1 MATLGNVP
9 AEAYTNT
16 VKDSFSGNGS
26 ATAFTMSLPTVTN
39 DVRVVVENVIQDP
52 TVAYSVSGT
61 TLTFTSAPPTG
72 TNNIYVVHL
81 GPAVMTTVPPAE
93 IADATTFASSLTVQ
107 GAFTSVGID
116 DNADAVALTID
127 GSENVLIGKTA
138 TGGNVAGMQIINGS
152 FFSHVRDGGVVQVL
166 NRKSSDGDILS
177 FEKDN
182 TAVGSIGNGSNNL
195 VFYLAGTQNA
205 VKLVGPAGGVDAFA
219 PASTSGLNRD
229 NAMDLGWSS
238 NRFKDAYLSGGVY
251 LGGTGSANKLDDF
264 EEGLYTVSAQT
275 GSGSI
280 TLDSTNN
287 KYSYVKVGK
296 LVTVT
301 GRIDVSSV
309 SSPSGSLALTLPFT
323 VSTGVKYESAV
334 SLFIWSATSSAP
346 ETGLWIGWV
355 TNGSNTISLRY
366 GNSNTPSA
374 NVANYIQAGTEFRI
388 GVSYETDA

>member
-26 ATAFTMSLPTVTN
+26 TTAFTMSLPTVTN

-61 TLTFTSAPPTG
+61 TLTFTSAPPSG
-72 TNNIYVVHL
+72 TNNVYVVHL

-107 GAFTSVGID
+107 GAFTSQGID
-116 DNADAVALTID
+116 DNGNATALTID
-127 GSENVLIGKTA
+127 SSENVLVGLTA
-138 TGGNVAGMQIINGS
+138 TEAVGTNAGTQL
-152 FFSHVRDGGVVQVL
+152 RADGLVYAAVTSDAHIL
-166 NRKSSDGDILS
+166 SRRSSDGAILNFRKDTTTVGGIGVS
-177 FEKDN
+177 PDGPAFGTSSQQVAFHVNKLFPCQSYGSALDN
-182 TAVGSIGNGSNNL
+182 TI
-195 VFYLAGTQNA
+195 
-205 VKLVGPAGGVDAFA
+205 
-219 PASTSGLNRD
+219 
-229 NAMDLGWSS
+229 DLGYSGS
-238 NRFKDAYLSGGVY
+238 RFKDLYLSGGVY
-251 LGGTGSANKLDDF
+251 LGGTGASNKLDDF
-264 EEGLYTVSAQT
+264 EEGLYTVSVAT

-280 TLDSTNN
+280 SLNSTNN
-287 KYSYVKVGK
+287 KFSYVKVGK

-309 SSPSGSLALTLPFT
+309 SSPTGPLYLNLPFAA
-323 VSTGVKYESAV
+323 STGVKYESAISV
-334 SLFIWSATSSAP
+334 FIWNATSSAP

-355 TNGSNTISLRY
+355 TNGASHLHLRY

-374 NVANYIQAGTEFRI
+374 NVANYIHANTEFRI
-388 GVSYETDA
+388 GVSYQTDS